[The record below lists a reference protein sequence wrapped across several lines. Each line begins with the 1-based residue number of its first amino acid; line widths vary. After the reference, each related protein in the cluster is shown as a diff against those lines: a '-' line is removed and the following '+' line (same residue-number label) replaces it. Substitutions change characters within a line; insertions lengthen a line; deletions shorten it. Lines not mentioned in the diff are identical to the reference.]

1 MSMISKLLMIQILI
15 LSTLVASETIDEKI
29 IAYEKNRLSVNNK
42 RMEIQ
47 EVSIYHKQAIGLEGW
62 YGYIVNLKVKI
73 QGKEVNAKDIVF
85 SNGKLVTIDLQD
97 LSTGESLKESISP
110 MLSSV
115 YYNKK
120 HLIAGNHKAKDKIVL
135 FSDPLCPACQ
145 VVVPD
150 IIKYVN
156 ENAKTV
162 GLYYYH
168 FPLLRIHPA
177 ADTLSRAMV
186 VAREKGIK
194 NIEEKVYKTDFSM
207 FFEAKE
213 NNKEK
218 ILKGFNTQ
226 FKTNITLDE
235 VKNDKI
241 KIEIFN
247 DMQMG
252 DEVMVNS
259 TPTIFVNGKRDR
271 TQKKY
276 KNLGK

>member
-1 MSMISKLLMIQILI
+1 MISKLLMIQILF
-15 LSTLVASETIDEKI
+15 LSALMASETIDNKI

-47 EVSIYHKQAIGLEGW
+47 EVSIFHKQRIALEGW

-97 LSTGESLKESISP
+97 LNTGESLKDSVAP

-120 HLIAGNHKAKDKIVL
+120 HLIAGNHNAKDKIVL

-156 ENAKTV
+156 DNAKTV

-186 VAREKGIK
+186 IAREKGIK
-194 NIEEKVYKTDFSM
+194 DIEEKVYTTDFSK

-213 NNKEK
+213 TNKEK
-218 ILKGFNTQ
+218 ILNGFNTQ

-247 DMQMG
+247 DMQMA

-259 TPTIFVNGKRDR
+259 TPTIFVNGTRDR